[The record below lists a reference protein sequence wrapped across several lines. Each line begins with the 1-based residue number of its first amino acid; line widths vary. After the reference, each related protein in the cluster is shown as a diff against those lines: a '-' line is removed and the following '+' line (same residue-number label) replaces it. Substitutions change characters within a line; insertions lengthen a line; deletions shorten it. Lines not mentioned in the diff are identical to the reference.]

1 MKRKSGPA
9 SGSLLLLIELTVS
22 VAAAQQPEAPPRSPS
37 RLDVEPETSA
47 VRPIPHRNRAQFNE
61 SIITTFAGTDW
72 IFQSDGGPAVN
83 APLSQVDQL
92 GLDPDG
98 NILIAD
104 PGNHLVARLNR
115 DGTLTVLAGNGIP
128 GFSGNGES
136 ARNASLLGPSAA
148 VMDVGGNLFIADQ
161 GNHCIRRVTRDGIIS
176 IYAGTA
182 KRGFAGDG
190 GPAANALLSS
200 PSGLALDGA
209 GALYIVD
216 AGNSRIRKVTR
227 D

>member
-1 MKRKSGPA
+1 
-9 SGSLLLLIELTVS
+9 
-22 VAAAQQPEAPPRSPS
+22 
-37 RLDVEPETSA
+37 VETETSA
-47 VRPIPHRNRAQFNE
+47 ILPTLHRNRAQFNE

-98 NILIAD
+98 NILMAN
-104 PGNHLVARLNR
+104 PGNHMVARLNR

-128 GFSGNGES
+128 GFSGNGEL
-136 ARNASLLGPSAA
+136 ARNASLSGPSAA
-148 VMDVGGNLFIADQ
+148 VMDTAGNLFIADQ

-182 KRGFAGDG
+182 KREIAGDLRSSQQLPQRPKNR
-190 GPAANALLSS
+190 GPFARQRPLYWYRKCPKIPSSICTAIPIIPCSTARAKSLS
-200 PSGLALDGA
+200 
-209 GALYIVD
+209 
-216 AGNSRIRKVTR
+216 
-227 D
+227 